1 MVFAEVG
8 SFLYN
13 LLNFFHIIGVIIGA
27 GAAFLA
33 PVMAVQAR
41 KSGSTTST
49 FDAVAAKVMAPGLF
63 AAGLFGGAG
72 VGASSDQLNFD
83 EAWLSIGSLVWILT
97 VAAAVLAYPPSY
109 IKLPDMSDKKPA
121 FTGVLHLSLAV
132 MLVLMIWKPGN

>member
-13 LLNFFHIIGVIIGA
+13 LLNFFHIIGVILGA
-27 GAAFLA
+27 GAAFIA

-41 KSGSTTST
+41 KAGTST
-49 FDAVAAKVMAPGLF
+49 AAFDSVASMVMAPGLF
-63 AAGLFGGAG
+63 AAGLFGGAT

-83 EAWLSIGSLVWILT
+83 EAWLSVGSLVWILA

-121 FTGVLHLSLAV
+121 FTGILHLSLAV